1 MVHGDLF
8 KDNVLFR
15 RDFTPKDTTDKQ
27 QSEKNYQLSGLIDFY
42 FAGTDVLCYDLAV
55 TLNDWAISTDNKT
68 FGSFKKNY
76 CSFNR

>member
-15 RDFTPKDTTDKQ
+15 KDFTQKDTTDNNSHK
-27 QSEKNYQLSGLIDFY
+27 KYQLSGLIDFY

-55 TLNDWAISTDNKT
+55 TLNDWAISTDDVT
-68 FGSFKKNY
+68 FGTSKKITLIKW
-76 CSFNR
+76 